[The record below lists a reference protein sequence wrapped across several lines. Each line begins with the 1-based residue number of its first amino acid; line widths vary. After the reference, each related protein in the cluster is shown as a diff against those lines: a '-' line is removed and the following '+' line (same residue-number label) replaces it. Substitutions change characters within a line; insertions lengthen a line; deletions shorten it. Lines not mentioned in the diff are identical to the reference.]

1 MCRSQ
6 NKIEFIITEVRA
18 PRTWQDTNTSALSGG
33 SRVSYLGGS
42 EAIER
47 AVLATKFHPVL
58 PQPEPT
64 IETFCCLMRSSPV
77 TSTATMDE

>member
-6 NKIEFIITEVRA
+6 NKIEYIITEVRA
-18 PRTWQDTNTSALSGG
+18 RETPQETNASGLSGG
-33 SRVSYLGGS
+33 SSVSYLGGS

-64 IETFCCLMRSSPV
+64 VEAFCCLLRSSPV
-77 TSTATMDE
+77 TSTATTDE